1 MIAILQWLGIA
12 STAEVQALKKR
23 VEALEGQQPQRYP
36 GPPWR
41 LICDAP
47 GCGAVY
53 TPGVDPPDKGWVRH
67 DVGVVLC
74 GKCRGMPRP
83 QVKDIAFAKRSVADA
98 GPPVVPGAGG
108 GLPGAVVKDAPSG
121 GRADAGGITGV
132 IHPIDAG
139 VDNDRL
145 SQQGQGV
152 IEADA
157 LLPSTEGL
165 GRSGHSMG
173 GVIG

>member
-47 GCGAVY
+47 GCGAVE
-53 TPGVDPPDKGWVRH
+53 TPGVDGLADGWVRH

-83 QVKDIAFAKRSVADA
+83 QVKAIGFAKRA
-98 GPPVVPGAGG
+98 G
-108 GLPGAVVKDAPSG
+108 
-121 GRADAGGITGV
+121 R
-132 IHPIDAG
+132 
-139 VDNDRL
+139 
-145 SQQGQGV
+145 
-152 IEADA
+152 
-157 LLPSTEGL
+157 
-165 GRSGHSMG
+165 
-173 GVIG
+173 